1 MIHLSDVP
9 GTDPLNVL
17 ATIVYRGEVVG
28 GGGALQRYFSDNR
41 CPRALAA
48 VCTAVGFAH
57 QTRDKGSILLPAGH
71 GVAEEQVVHLI
82 APPAVLEAS
91 YLEVA
96 LQAP

>member
-17 ATIVYRGEVVG
+17 ATIVYCGEVVG
-28 GGGALQRYFSDNR
+28 GGALQRNFSDNR

-48 VCTAVGFAH
+48 VCTAFGFAH
-57 QTRDKGSILLPAGH
+57 QTRDKGSILLPARH

-96 LQAP
+96 L